1 MMSVSVVVWELRA
14 AAVAV
19 VAIAVIGLAG
29 CAGEA
34 SSVERAQAQ
43 VTSKEKAVVDAEAD
57 FAAASETFCGASTTY
72 VVTLD
77 RYGDVLNDTA
87 PTVGDVKE
95 AGADLADP
103 REDALAGAEQA
114 VEAQQDLVAAEQEL
128 VEARVALEQ
137 AKAGPSG
144 SPTDAGADTPQPT
157 PGPLAPAASVE
168 RVKQAETEFA
178 AAQGS
183 ITDQT
188 ALADASEQ
196 FNAAAVALELAW
208 MRLIVDAGCLT
219 DEQTLQAQAAAST
232 YTAALQQDLA
242 LTGYY
247 DGAVDGVYGPAT
259 VASVEA
265 LQEANGLPV
274 TGTVD
279 KATADA
285 LQAELLALGGAAAQE
300 SLVATASVQQSLKI
314 LGFWP
319 GSVDGIW
326 TPELT
331 EAVKALQTEL
341 GVEPSG
347 TVDAATIT
355 AIHKAIAEL
364 KQPEPPATPAPA
376 PAPPA
381 PTPADPPP
389 TPSNSEEP

>member
-1 MMSVSVVVWELRA
+1 MTSVSLTVLGLRT
-14 AAVAV
+14 AAVAG
-19 VAIAVIGLAG
+19 VALAVIGLAG
-29 CAGEA
+29 CSGEA

-43 VTSKEKAVVDAEAD
+43 VTSKEKAVVDAEED
-57 FAAASETFCGASTTY
+57 LAAASETFCRASKTY

-95 AGADLADP
+95 AGTDLAKP
-103 REDALAGAEQA
+103 SENALDGAEQA
-114 VEAQQDLVAAEQEL
+114 VEAQQDLVLAQQEL
-128 VEARVALEQ
+128 AEARAALEQ
-137 AKAGPSG
+137 AKAGPSA
-144 SPTDAGADTPQPT
+144 SPSDAGTGTPQPT
-157 PGPLAPAASVE
+157 PSPLAPAATVE

-178 AAQGS
+178 SAQGS
-183 ITDQT
+183 ITNQT
-188 ALADASEQ
+188 SLADASEQ

-208 MRLIVDAGCLT
+208 LRLMVDAGCLT
-219 DEQTLQAQAAAST
+219 DEQTLQAEAAASG
-232 YTAALQQDLA
+232 YTAALQQDLV

-279 KATADA
+279 NATADA

-319 GSVDGIW
+319 GAVDGIW

-347 TVDAATIT
+347 TVDAATIS
-355 AIHKAIAEL
+355 AIHNTIAEL
-364 KQPEPPATPAPA
+364 KQPEPPANPSPAPSNPDPTPAN
-376 PAPPA
+376 PA
-381 PTPADPPP
+381 PTPTGTEAP
-389 TPSNSEEP
+389 